1 VQEVWF
7 EGMETIDHELF
18 VPGEER
24 VVVEAFVD
32 TEGR

>member
-1 VQEVWF
+1 
-7 EGMETIDHELF
+7 METIDHELF